1 MSQFGYVDEQA
12 FRRIVREVRN
22 AERIPKHDTVGPE
35 EPSSVPPSVSY
46 LAKLDD
52 TLNSGGN
59 VTAKIWS
66 GDPLDDSGISVD
78 AYDWFLA
85 SGDTLA
91 GGTKVMLKW
100 FSGHLYVTSAGCGT
114 IASSS

>member
-1 MSQFGYVDEQA
+1 MSDFGFVDGDS
-12 FRRIVREVRN
+12 FKRIAREVRD
-22 AERIPKHDTVGPE
+22 AERIPKHDNVGPE
-35 EPSSVPPSVSY
+35 DTSSVPPGVSY

-59 VTAKIWS
+59 VTAKLWA
-66 GDPLDDSGISVD
+66 GDPLDETNIEVD

-91 GGTKVMLKW
+91 GGTKVKLEW
-100 FSGHLYVTSAGCGT
+100 FSGHLYVVAAGCGT